1 LRLEIDTELH
11 RQLDE
16 LADEREDVLGR
27 QDARAL
33 LDVHLQALIELV
45 AADLRQVVAL
55 RVEEERLQQV
65 AGVVERG
72 RLPRSLL
79 LEDLDQG
86 LLLARGGVLLERVD
100 DEDRVVE
107 ELEDRFVCRRVELEA
122 GRRVLLRERAQE
134 RRDRELALP
143 VDARVDDALLVDLE

>member
-1 LRLEIDTELH
+1 
-11 RQLDE
+11 
-16 LADEREDVLGR
+16 ERENVLRR
-27 QDARAL
+27 QDARVLGDAHAEPL
-33 LDVHLQALIELV
+33 VELV

-100 DEDRVVE
+100 DEDRVVD
-107 ELEDRFVCRRVELEA
+107 ELADRLVRRRVELEA
-122 GRRVLLRERAQE
+122 GR
-134 RRDRELALP
+134 
-143 VDARVDDALLVDLE
+143 